1 MLRYFLFLL
10 IIASIFASENYKQVK
25 VFVQENDL
33 QRIADLGIA
42 LDHAFQS
49 KDGGLVFF
57 VDEIE
62 YKELSKLNLQTE
74 VLIDDWQKFYLERKE
89 LTIIEKNQIL
99 QKTQNKYGVKNFEF
113 GSMGGFYT
121 LDEVYNKID
130 ELLQEYPSLIGSIQ
144 VIGKSAQDR
153 DIIAFKISDN
163 PDVDEDEPEVLYT
176 ALHHAREPEGMM
188 QMFYFIQYL
197 LDNYESDDEAKYL
210 VDNRELYFVPVVNPD
225 GYYFNEESAPDGG
238 GMWRKNRSNNG
249 DGTFGVDLNRNYG
262 PMEYWDAPNGGSST
276 NTSSS
281 TYRGTEPFSEIET
294 SAIRDF
300 LNSRNIKACLNYH
313 TFSNLLIFPY
323 GALETETADSNT
335 FREFAVDMT
344 IENNYLIGTDQQTV
358 NYSTRGNSD
367 DYMYDGE
374 QGREIIFAMTPEVG
388 GSQDGFW
395 PEQERIIPLAEENL
409 LPNLY
414 YANVVGGY
422 PTVTE
427 TKIDKEYILP
437 GDQLTLTPVIKNK
450 GLVKTGSFE
459 VAVSS
464 LNDNA
469 SIVTDN
475 AIIIED
481 LEARTEIVSEAGFGV
496 QVNESIV
503 GFPELTFEFK
513 ILEDGMVRRIDTLNL
528 RVGQPIVLFEDRA
541 DSLELYWST
550 SGAPG
555 RWERTAKHSFSGNY
569 SYTDSRNSYPSS
581 SNKKLTLL
589 NEIDLAGLENA
600 YLNFRTRYHIEALYD
615 GGFVEISSDGGS
627 SWKPVGGKYSKPATE
642 EFSNSQISNGEPI
655 YYGASFDWLKEEI
668 DLSDFLG
675 SQILIRFTFYSDS
688 YLEIDGWYLDDI
700 KIVSYDLSTR
710 IEDEGLKY
718 KYSLEQNFPNPFNPS
733 TQIKFQIAKTGL
745 VSLKIYDVLGREV
758 KTLMNEEK
766 TPGNYSVEF
775 TTNNSISSGIYFYR
789 LESGSFSQTRK
800 MLLIK

>member
-374 QGREIIFAMTPEVG
+374 PGREIIFAMTPEVG